1 MFYIY
6 DNKSDKNDSYYMVNI
21 SQELLINDLI
31 QEIQKKFKI
40 KEEFKLYKKK
50 NKELKELGES
60 EILSNYLYEIIYMN

>member
-21 SQELLINDLI
+21 SPELLINDLI
-31 QEIQKKFKI
+31 WEIHRKFKI